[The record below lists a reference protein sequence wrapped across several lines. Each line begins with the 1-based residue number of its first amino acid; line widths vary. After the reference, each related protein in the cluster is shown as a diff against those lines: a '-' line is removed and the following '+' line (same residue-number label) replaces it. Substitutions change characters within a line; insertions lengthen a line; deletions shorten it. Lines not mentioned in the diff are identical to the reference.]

1 MLPLIVALVITVA
14 DQVTKEAI
22 RGAFLPGHT
31 MPVIEGFFNLT
42 HVRNTGAA
50 WGILGGQNASLT
62 ILSVVMLVVMVLFR
76 RSFLSDTWEHRLAL
90 GLMLGGILGNLLDRV
105 RFGWVTDFLDFHLG
119 ASHWPSFNIADAA
132 ICTGVGIYIISALW
146 VGRHPLREPANG
158 RPDAAS

>member
-1 MLPLIVALVITVA
+1 MLPLIVAVVITLA

-22 RGAFLPGHT
+22 RRSFEQGHSLA
-31 MPVIEGFFNLT
+31 VIDGFFNLT

-62 ILSVVMLVVMVLFR
+62 ILSVGMLVVMVLFR

-105 RFGWVTDFLDFHLG
+105 RFGWVTDFLDFYIG
-119 ASHWPSFNIADAA
+119 QAHWPSFNIADAA
-132 ICTGVGIYIISALW
+132 ICTGVAIYIISALW
-146 VGRHPLREPANG
+146 VGRHPLRDPANG
-158 RPDAAS
+158 KSDATA